1 MAVQVTMQ
9 QVVSGWSEVEQEAAQ
24 AAFQQA
30 YQREVQALIDEVRSR
45 SSSLSQ
51 IEELWSL
58 HDFLSAR
65 RHEIDGK
72 YDYDYSGLLFT
83 FARLVK
89 DGWLSMDELT
99 SLEKDK
105 RAKIMALTRM

>member
-1 MAVQVTMQ
+1 MR
-9 QVVSGWSEVEQEAAQ
+9 QVVSGWSVVEQEAAQ

-30 YQREVQALIDEVRSR
+30 YQRELQALIDEVRAR
-45 SSSLSQ
+45 SSSLNQ
-51 IEELWSL
+51 VEDLWSL

-72 YDYDYSGLLFT
+72 YDYDYAGLLFV

-89 DGWLSMDELT
+89 DGWLRLEDLS
-99 SLEKDK
+99 SLENDIASVGGV
-105 RAKIMALTRM
+105 RTQLV